1 MPPTNPEAFTPGEY
15 IAEELEARGW
25 SQLDL
30 ADILGRPAQAV
41 NEIINAKRAITAD
54 TARGLAEAFG
64 TSAQLW
70 MNLQSAYDLARLQ
83 QADGSLVSRRA
94 KLYEFA
100 PVGEMQKRGWIE
112 KSTNFEVVEAQV
124 FAFFGIKSLDDSADL
139 AAVARKSTGDWT
151 PPQRAWLARAKQLA
165 RTQVTGK
172 FSAKSLRAALDKLSL
187 LKTEPEEIR
196 HVPRIL
202 SEAGIRFLIV
212 APLAN
217 SKIDGA
223 CFWLS
228 DNEPVVVLSFRYDR
242 IDWFWH
248 TLMHEL
254 GHVSAGD
261 GKVTPTLD
269 IRLVGNDA
277 ESDGKPEIELKADDF
292 AVEFLVD
299 QAELLYFIGRAPVF
313 SRLKLIGFAK
323 RVETHPGIV
332 VGQLQHRKLIPYTNF
347 RNLLTTVRTLIISNA
362 QTDGWSDVAGTRREG
377 RQS

>member
-1 MPPTNPEAFTPGEY
+1 MTPMNPEAFAPGEY

-30 ADILGRPAQAV
+30 AEILGRPAQAV
-41 NEIINAKRAITAD
+41 NEIINAKRAISAD

-64 TSAQLW
+64 TSAQMW

-83 QADGSLVSRRA
+83 QGDSSLVSRRA

-112 KSTNFEVVEAQV
+112 KSSNFEVVEEQV
-124 FAFFGIKSLDDSADL
+124 FKFFGIKDLIESTDLSA
-139 AAVARKSTGDWT
+139 AARKSTDDWT
-151 PPQRAWLARAKQLA
+151 ASQRAWLQRAKHLA
-165 RTQVTGK
+165 KIQQVIGK
-172 FSAKSLRAALDKLSL
+172 FSAKSLRTALQQLSL
-187 LKTEPEEIR
+187 LKAEPEEIR
-196 HVPRIL
+196 KVPRVL

-223 CFWLS
+223 CFWL

-254 GHVSAGD
+254 GHVSNGD

-277 ESDGKPEIELKADDF
+277 VTDDNKSDIERKADDF
-292 AVEFLVD
+292 AVNELVD
-299 QAELLYFIGRAPVF
+299 QDELTDFTQRTPVF
-313 SRLKLIGFAK
+313 SRLKLMGFAR
-323 RVETHPGIV
+323 RVGTHPGIV
-332 VGQLQHRKLIPYTNF
+332 VGQLQHRKLVPYTNF
-347 RNLLTTVRTLIISNA
+347 RNLLTTVRGLIIANA
-362 QTDGWSDVAGTRREG
+362 HTDGWSQAA
-377 RQS
+377 SN

>member
-1 MPPTNPEAFTPGEY
+1 MTPTNPEAFAPGEY

-30 ADILGRPAQAV
+30 ADILGRPPQAV
-41 NEIINAKRAITAD
+41 NEIIKAKRAITPD

-70 MNLQSAYDLARLQ
+70 MNLQSAYDLARPHQ
-83 QADGSLVSRRA
+83 SDNGLVSRRA

-124 FAFFGIKSLDDSADL
+124 FRFFGIESLDDETDL
-139 AAVARKSTGDWT
+139 AAAARKSTNNWT
-151 PPQRAWLARAKQLA
+151 PSQRAWLIRAKHLA
-165 RTQVTGK
+165 KTQQVTGK
-172 FSAKSLRAALDKLSL
+172 FSAKSLRTALQQLSL
-187 LKTEPEEIR
+187 LKSEPEEIR

-212 APLAN
+212 APLAQ

-228 DNEPVVVLSFRYDR
+228 EHDPVVALSFRYDR

-254 GHVSAGD
+254 GHVANGD

-277 ESDGKPEIELKADDF
+277 ESGDKPEIELKADTF
-292 AVEFLVD
+292 AVGSLVD
-299 QAELLYFIGRAPVF
+299 QDELADFIHRTPVF
-313 SRLKLIGFAK
+313 SRLKIIGFAK
-323 RVETHPGIV
+323 RVGTHPGIV
-332 VGQLQHRKLIPYTNF
+332 VGQLQFRKLVPYTNF
-347 RNLLTTVRTLIISNA
+347 RPLLTTVRSLIIGNA
-362 QTDGWSDVAGTRREG
+362 LTDGWSVTA
-377 RQS
+377 SS

>member
-1 MPPTNPEAFTPGEY
+1 MTPTNPEAFAPGEY
-15 IAEELEARGW
+15 LAEELEARGW

-30 ADILGRPAQAV
+30 ADILGRPVQAV
-41 NEIINAKRAITAD
+41 NEIIKAKRAITAD

-83 QADGSLVSRRA
+83 QGESNLVSRRA

-112 KSTNFEVVEAQV
+112 KSSNYEVVEDQV
-124 FAFFGIKSLDDSADL
+124 FKFFGITSLEDATDL
-139 AAVARKSTGDWT
+139 AAAARKSTGNWT
-151 PPQRAWLARAKQLA
+151 PSQRAWLQRAKHLA
-165 RTQVTGK
+165 KSQQVIGK
-172 FSAKSLRAALDKLSL
+172 FSAHSLRTALDRLSL
-187 LKTEPEEIR
+187 LKSEPEEIR

-212 APLAN
+212 APLSN

-228 DNEPVVVLSFRYDR
+228 DSEPVVVLSFRYDR

-248 TLMHEL
+248 TLSHEL
-254 GHVSAGD
+254 GHVSNGD

-277 ESDGKPEIELKADDF
+277 ESGDKPEAERKADQF
-292 AVEFLVD
+292 AVNFLVD
-299 QAELLYFIGRAPVF
+299 QAELSDFIQRTAVF
-313 SRLKLIGFAK
+313 SRMKLIGFAK
-323 RVETHPGIV
+323 RVATNPGIV
-332 VGQLQHRKLIPYTNF
+332 VGQLQHRRLIPYTNF
-347 RNLLTTVRTLIISNA
+347 RNLLTTVRGFIVGNA
-362 QTDGWSDVAGTRREG
+362 QTDGWSQSAGA
-377 RQS
+377 